1 MTIPTELLIA
11 ALWLGPFFLL
21 IRLGSRTPRLA
32 DFPPASGEPVSVIIP
47 ARNEEANI
55 GTVLES
61 VMASSYDSLEIIV
74 VDDRST
80 DETAAIV
87 RQCAARDPRI
97 RLVEGEEIPPGWF
110 GKPWACH
117 QGYRV
122 AKADILLFT
131 DADTIHGP
139 ELIGHAV
146 GALHAQAADLV
157 TVAPHQ
163 LCLGFWERV
172 IMPQVWA
179 LLGVRYHPRAVN
191 QSKSSRSMIANGQF
205 IMMPRRSY
213 EALGTHA
220 SVKDAVAEDLALAQ
234 RTAAAGRRVFFAFA
248 TELMATRM
256 YRGLGQLVE
265 GWSKNLYLGGRQSLH
280 EYPVQRSL
288 LPVFF
293 SLVGVFWLAPPAL
306 LIVGL
311 VGDVPALLIGGAV
324 ATALSVLFWALVS
337 VGMKIPAWY
346 GFLYPLGVVSLMY
359 IAARS
364 ILRGARRVEWRGRT
378 YRIPEPRR

>member
-1 MTIPTELLIA
+1 MTVPPEMLIA

-32 DFPPASGEPVSVIIP
+32 DFPQAAGEPVSVIIP
-47 ARNEEANI
+47 ARDEEATI

-61 VMASSYDSLEIIV
+61 VMESSYDSLEIIV

-87 RQCAARDPRI
+87 RACASRDSRI
-97 RLVEGEEIPPGWF
+97 RLVEGEEIPPRWF

-117 QGYRV
+117 QGYR
-122 AKADILLFT
+122 AATTDILLFT

-139 ELIGHAV
+139 DLIGHAV
-146 GALHAQAADLV
+146 GALHARKADLL

-179 LLGVRYHPRAVN
+179 LLGVRYHPRTVN
-191 QSKSSRSMIANGQF
+191 RGKSSRAMIANGQF

-213 EALGTHA
+213 EALGTHE
-220 SVKDAVAEDLALAQ
+220 SVKGAVAEDLALAQ
-234 RTAAAGRRVFFAFA
+234 RTAATGRRVFFAFA

-256 YRGLGQLVE
+256 YRSLGQLVE
-265 GWSKNLYLGGRQSLH
+265 GWSKNMYLGGRQSLH
-280 EYPVQRSL
+280 EHPILRAL
-288 LPVFF
+288 LPAFF
-293 SLVGVFWLAPPAL
+293 SLVGIFWLVPLAF
-306 LIVGL
+306 LIVGS
-311 VGDVPALLIGGAV
+311 VWHAPVLLTSGAV
-324 ATALSVLFWALVS
+324 AMVLSVLFWALVS

-346 GFLYPLGVVSLMY
+346 GLFYPLGVVSLMY
-359 IAARS
+359 IAGRS

-378 YRIPEPRR
+378 YRFHEPQD